1 MTLAILADSLAVIL
15 AALFAA
21 AGALHLAAPGFLRR
35 AYRRWQFASGF
46 YYVVGI
52 AQSLAAL
59 FLILPQTRIWGGIL
73 AAMILFVAVVSLLN
87 HRKYLYA
94 VPAILIM
101 IALAPAMAAP
111 I

>member
-1 MTLAILADSLAVIL
+1 MTLAILANILAVTL
-15 AALFAA
+15 AALFGV
-21 AGALHLAAPGFLRR
+21 AGALHLAAPPPLRR
-35 AYRRWQFASGF
+35 AYRRWQFAPGF
-46 YYVVGI
+46 YYVAGI
-52 AQSLAAL
+52 AQALAAL
-59 FLILPQTRIWGGIL
+59 FLIVPQTRIWGCIL

>member
-1 MTLAILADSLAVIL
+1 MTLAILADSLAIVL
-15 AALFAA
+15 ATLF
-21 AGALHLAAPGFLRR
+21 GLVVVLHLAAPRFLRS
-35 AYRRWQFASGF
+35 AYRRWQFAPGF

-59 FLILPQTRIWGGIL
+59 FLIVPQTRIWGGIL

-101 IALAPAMAAP
+101 IALAPAMAGP

>member
-1 MTLAILADSLAVIL
+1 MTLAILADSLAIVL
-15 AALFAA
+15 ATLFGL
-21 AGALHLAAPGFLRR
+21 AGVLHLAAPRFLRS
-35 AYRRWQFASGF
+35 AYRRWHFAPGF

-59 FLILPQTRIWGGIL
+59 FLIVPQTRIWGGIL

-101 IALAPAMAAP
+101 IALAPAMAGP